1 MSAAICCWCSSPLVK
16 VAAQWFCGNADD
28 SCRVRQARH
37 AQFTTDSRGRLKE
50 WLYVPL
56 PKQTVWHEAVYQ
68 REVTRFLIG
77 GAAGPGKSTCIRR
90 ILYEF
95 AKQLPAYHAIIL
107 RKSIPDL
114 KKSHL
119 RFLPHEVG
127 QLGGRWYEGDKIA
140 VFPHAGQMDAIIR
153 AGHFED
159 ASAMDDHLSAE
170 YDTVAPD
177 EVVTLPRDTTLELF
191 TRCRS
196 TNAALYALRGLKIP
210 AATPDDEEEDLDGSF
225 VLAGTNPGGQ
235 LWVKDNWITKAPDP
249 EEFPN
254 YTAARWAFFDAKLK
268 DNPYIKSGYV
278 KSIRDMREARRRQ
291 LEDGDWDVFEGMFFS
306 EWQQSRMGKP
316 WHVCTLAELAA

>member
-1 MSAAICCWCSSPLVK
+1 MSAVCCWCSAPLVK
-16 VAAQWFCGNADD
+16 AGSTWWCGNPDD
-28 SCRVRQARH
+28 TCRVRQARH
-37 AQFTTDSRGRLKE
+37 GQFTTDSRGRLKE

-95 AKQLPAYHAIIL
+95 AKQIPGFHALIL
-107 RKSIPDL
+107 RKTIKDL

-119 RFLPHEVG
+119 RFMPFEVE
-127 QLGGRWYEGDKIA
+127 QLGGRWMKGDEIA
-140 VFPHAGQMDAIIR
+140 VFPHAGHLDSIIR

-159 ASAMDDHLSAE
+159 SSAIQDYLSAE
-170 YDTVAPD
+170 FDVVAPD
-177 EVVTLPRDTTLELF
+177 EVVTLERDTTLELF
-191 TRCRS
+191 TRVRS
-196 TNAALYALRGLKIP
+196 TNEALYALRGLKIP
-210 AATPDDEEEDLDGSF
+210 ATTEAEEEDLDGSF

-254 YTAARWAFFDAKLK
+254 YNPERWAFYDAKLR

-291 LEDGDWDVFEGMFFS
+291 LEDGDWDVFEGMMFS
-306 EWQQSRMGKP
+306 EWQQQRMGKP
-316 WHVCTLAELAA
+316 YHVCTLAALAA